1 MDTTI
6 VALAKGKVTKNAL
19 LQEIRRHEMR
29 KLLLSEITSKKP
41 LRTMVNIKVD
51 DIIVVDI
58 VHLHTIVIIRR
69 RNDFIGSGIHLHI
82 TMITLTVIDNDRI
95 TFDKLTLV
103 ERSRT
108 LGGKERGI
116 IRILTLDTLHL
127 ITVLITEDEETA
139 RLLDDRIPHIIGAM
153 QHKRVS
159 KDLEINRL

>member
-95 TFDKLTLV
+95 TFDKPYP
-103 ERSRT
+103 
-108 LGGKERGI
+108 G
-116 IRILTLDTLHL
+116 
-127 ITVLITEDEETA
+127 
-139 RLLDDRIPHIIGAM
+139 
-153 QHKRVS
+153 
-159 KDLEINRL
+159 